1 MVSNSCSL
9 SKRRHVLS
17 FSHSQKHPD
26 NIPCWFICTYS
37 ICINS
42 RWRPV
47 FQTFLWLRQLRL
59 PALPWVSAS
68 ANTHKQKC
76 PVKAQTHDRAHCTSL
91 PCIGFFGSAQTCAL
105 AQDSCCFLC
114 NIYSS
119 RILISLWSLQSRLLK
134 SAIAQAFFYCLV
146 FSMTQALFSRFKH
159 PEYFLVTFVSTDLVR
174 NRKLNPPLNVLYFSF
189 KWGIS

>member
-1 MVSNSCSL
+1 MLSNSCSL
-9 SKRRHVLS
+9 SKRRHILS
-17 FSHSQKHPD
+17 FGHSQEHPD

-37 ICINS
+37 IYINS
-42 RWRPV
+42 RRWRPV

-76 PVKAQTHDRAHCTSL
+76 PVKAQTHDRAPCTSL
-91 PCIGFFGSAQTCAL
+91 PCIAFFGSAQTRAL

-134 SAIAQAFFYCLV
+134 SAIAQVFFLLPCFFYDTSLV
-146 FSMTQALFSRFKH
+146 FWIQTPWVLFSH
-159 PEYFLVTFVSTDLVR
+159 ICEYWFG
-174 NRKLNPPLNVLYFSF
+174 K
-189 KWGIS
+189 K